1 MTKAIEAQTAPRKPD
16 GVLTTHTDSLT
27 VITEIFFNH
36 KRLPYDIEIRT
47 VSFGPERHNFHI
59 TDDNL
64 GVGGEK
70 TKYQYNVAAIRTLK
84 QIEAEGRLATPEEQ
98 ETLSRYVGWGGIA
111 KAFDPDD
118 PKWARE
124 YAELKELLTRSEYDS
139 ARSTVLN
146 AHYTSPTVI
155 KAMYQAVE
163 NMNYK
168 PGTVL
173 EPSMGVGNFFGLL
186 PDSMAGAK
194 LYGVELDDL
203 TGRIARQLYQNADIT
218 VSGFEKTDQ
227 RDFYD
232 LAVGNVPFGQY
243 QVNDPAYNKLGFNI
257 RPLAKIK

>member
-1 MTKAIEAQTAPRKPD
+1 MNRQ
-16 GVLTTHTDSLT
+16 VLTETCRFSLS
-27 VITEIFFNH
+27 
-36 KRLPYDIEIRT
+36 K
-47 VSFGPERHNFHI
+47 
-59 TDDNL
+59 
-64 GVGGEK
+64 
-70 TKYQYNVAAIRTLK
+70 K
-84 QIEAEGRLATPEEQ
+84 QGLCR
-98 ETLSRYVGWGGIA
+98 SIA

-118 PKWARE
+118 PKWAKE
-124 YAELKELLTRSEYDS
+124 YADLKELLTPQEYDS

-146 AHYTSPTVI
+146 DYTSPTVI

-163 NMNYK
+163 NMDFK

-186 PDSMAGAK
+186 PDSMDGAK

-243 QVNDPAYNKLGFNI
+243 HVNDLAYNKLGL
-257 RPLAKIK
+257 PVSGSWPAV